1 MLYLKTSLS
10 KNKSNI
16 ERYYFFC
23 YSKSGDNYADNR
35 K

>member
-1 MLYLKTSLS
+1 MPYSKTSLS
-10 KNKSNI
+10 KRKSNI

-23 YSKSGDNYADNR
+23 YPIRGDNYADNR